1 MRSVFLFILFLFI
14 YSCGSQHSES
24 SSLPT
29 KQGLVN
35 DVRKKT
41 ILQLKIEKGLY
52 ACGVGSRMMDQI
64 KALALSFN
72 YYKELDIEEARE
84 LLLSAGKVFLDNIN
98 SNERIRFYLYNY
110 PFKPENIQIR
120 IFIKNR
126 GGSLIERDKLAV
138 AAMVDGILEYDISSS
153 DTQCLK
159 TIYRET
165 YEEAVSR
172 ANHLAPV
179 YDAS

>member
-1 MRSVFLFILFLFI
+1 MRSVFLSLLVLFTCG
-14 YSCGSQHSES
+14 CGSQLKDS

-29 KQGLVN
+29 KQSLVN

-41 ILQLKIEKGLY
+41 ILQLKVEKELY

-72 YYKELDIEEARE
+72 YYKEVDIEEARE
-84 LLLSAGKVFLDNIN
+84 LLLSAGMVFLDNIN
-98 SNERIRFYLYNY
+98 SNGQIRSHLSNY
-110 PFKPENIQIR
+110 PFRPENIQIR

-126 GGSLIERDKLAV
+126 SGSLTERDKLAV

-153 DTQCLK
+153 ETQCLK

-165 YEEAVSR
+165 YEEAVLK
-172 ANHLAPV
+172 ANHLV
-179 YDAS
+179 FLTSH